1 MANTVQIANDSK
13 PVAVFL
19 RGLNARLEW
28 AKAGSEGDSI
38 SAMQAA
44 EGDGYHDFQAG
55 RDWTDVPPLLADV
68 PELASSWSKGWDHA
82 YNWTLPES
90 F

>member
-1 MANTVQIANDSK
+1 MAKTVQIANDSK

-19 RGLNARLEW
+19 RGLTARLEW
-28 AKAGSEGDSI
+28 AKAGRENDSI
-38 SAMQAA
+38 FAMQVA

-55 RDWTDVPPLLADV
+55 RARSDVPPLLADV
-68 PELASSWSKGWDHA
+68 PELAACWSQGWDHA
-82 YNWTLPES
+82 YSWTLPES